1 MFKVELGYGEA
12 KITALQVSFV
22 ECGIVAVGEEL
33 TLYPHQERRVMP
45 DSNINDDH
53 KPFGITMKDANGAA
67 ALLLVESLIHGL
79 IARSILSVHDAVD
92 IIDIAANIE
101 RELDATG
108 LAPPFGDFQSLLV
121 PIASSL
127 RVDLNP

>member
-1 MFKVELGYGEA
+1 
-12 KITALQVSFV
+12 
-22 ECGIVAVGEEL
+22 
-33 TLYPHQERRVMP
+33 MP
-45 DSNINDDH
+45 DSNIGDDH
-53 KPFGITMKDANGAA
+53 KPFGTTMKDPTQGAV

-79 IARSILSVHDAVD
+79 IARSILSVQEAID

-108 LAPPFGDFQSLLV
+108 LAPPFGDFHSLLV